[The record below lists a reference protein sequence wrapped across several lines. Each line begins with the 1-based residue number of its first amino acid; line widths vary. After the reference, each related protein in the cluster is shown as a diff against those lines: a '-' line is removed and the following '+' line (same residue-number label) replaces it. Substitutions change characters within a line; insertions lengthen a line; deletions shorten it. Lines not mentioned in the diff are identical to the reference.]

1 MISLD
6 GGLSILTERLAQ
18 EIGPSKIRLN
28 TKLERMDLGVDG
40 AVLSL
45 VTTDDSNQVVSQ
57 VAVRKVVLTQ
67 SADMQSGLIAPYD
80 LKLSERINSIPYSP
94 LGALYISF
102 DKNSVSHPLDGFGF
116 LVPPK
121 FGVPL
126 LGGIFSSQ
134 LFAHRAP
141 PDKYLVT
148 AFVGGACFPDQADIR
163 DEGLTSFVLEHLR
176 SLLQAKH
183 TGTVVDR
190 MFYPK
195 AIPNYP
201 QGHYKTVEALRDF
214 EIKHTAVKF
223 FANWREGISVPDRIR
238 LANILAIEIVM
249 ELS

>member
-195 AIPNYP
+195 AIPN
-201 QGHYKTVEALRDF
+201 
-214 EIKHTAVKF
+214 
-223 FANWREGISVPDRIR
+223 
-238 LANILAIEIVM
+238 
-249 ELS
+249 